1 MQSARTEN
9 RKKDTREKIQLGGL
23 VVKAGLREM
32 NKAVLLGWLG
42 ELAERLKRDPGEWA
56 RLEAIGRQ
64 GFEDDGQKDDAPARS
79 GSTDAGGSD
88 RDGRD

>member
-1 MQSARTEN
+1 MQTARTED

-42 ELAERLKRDPGEWA
+42 ELAERLKSDPGEWA
-56 RLEAIGRQ
+56 RLEAIGKK
-64 GFEDDGQKDDAPARS
+64 GFEDDGQKGDAPDHA
-79 GSTDAGGSD
+79 GSINAGGGD
-88 RDGRD
+88 RDERD

>member
-1 MQSARTEN
+1 MQSARSED

-42 ELAERLKRDPGEWA
+42 ELSKRLASDPNEWA
-56 RLEAIGRQ
+56 RLEAIGRKE
-64 GFEDDGQKDDAPARS
+64 FENVSEESNADRGTVGP
-79 GSTDAGGSD
+79 DAGDHNRHEGD
-88 RDGRD
+88 

>member
-1 MQSARTEN
+1 MQSARTED

-42 ELAERLKRDPGEWA
+42 ELAERLKADPAEWA
-56 RLEAIGRQ
+56 RLEAIGKR
-64 GFEDDGQKDDAPARS
+64 GFEDGRQEDDALDRT
-79 GSTDAGGSD
+79 GSTDAGGGD
-88 RDGRD
+88 RNERD

>member
-1 MQSARTEN
+1 MQSARTED

-32 NKAVLLGWLG
+32 NKAVLLGWLC
-42 ELAERLKRDPGEWA
+42 ELAKRLNSDPCEWA

-64 GFEDDGQKDDAPARS
+64 GFEDDGQKDGAPDHA
-79 GSTDAGGSD
+79 GSIDAGGGD
-88 RDGRD
+88 WDERD